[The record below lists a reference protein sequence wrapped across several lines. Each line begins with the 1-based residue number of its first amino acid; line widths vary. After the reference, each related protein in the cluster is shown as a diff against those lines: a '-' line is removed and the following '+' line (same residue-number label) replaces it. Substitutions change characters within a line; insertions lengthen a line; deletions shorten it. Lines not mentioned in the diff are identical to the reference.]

1 MQKEHAFRLV
11 LILVLIVLSVISL
24 YPTLQLGG
32 LQKGEAGFIEK
43 ISSLSGLG
51 KAEIEAGL
59 TQGDLETLVRE
70 KVNDDSLDYAL
81 ELSDKL
87 IKLNARLIKVEGNA
101 IRQGLDLQGGTYL
114 VYEVDLPQLLREK
127 AKNKDD
133 RLEDI
138 INATQR
144 ETDRE
149 GTDFFSALQANFR
162 SRDIR
167 LNRYYGRKGE
177 ADDNIIKELQQEA
190 EDAIDRTLENIRNR
204 IDQFGVSEPSIQK
217 EGSRRIVIELA
228 GIQNIQRAKSVIG
241 KTALLEFKLVKD
253 ADIVV
258 SLINDIDRILR
269 KLRKGEAIS
278 VESLTGDDSAETDT
292 TTIAD
297 GEKAEDKEVSIEE
310 LFGEQEQ
317 EQEQPQEGE
326 EVVIDEK
333 TFSEKPFSSLLRQ
346 IQGRNE
352 IFVPVKNERAVQR
365 ILQLP
370 EVQEIIPGDSEFLWG
385 RETTTMGEEQY
396 YDLHLVKKEPELLG
410 SMLTNA
416 QVQIG
421 GGGQSSLQAGG
432 AEVHMELNGEGTK
445 KFAVV
450 TGMNVGKFLAIVLD
464 NKVASAPRIKE
475 KIPSGSA
482 RIEVGEMEEAKDLAL
497 VLRAGALPAPIHS
510 ITENTVGPSLGHDSI
525 AKGKNSVLI
534 GLLLVILFM
543 IFYYRASGIVAD
555 FALMLNI
562 VFVLAFMAGFH
573 ATLTLPG
580 IAGIILTV
588 GMAVDANVL
597 IFERIREELQTGK
610 TIRASIDSGYNRAFR
625 TILDA
630 NVTTLITAVV
640 LYSFGTGPIKGFA
653 LTLSIGILASMFT
666 AIVVTRLVFEMITSR
681 YAIKKLS
688 I

>member
-1 MQKEHAFRLV
+1 MQKEHVFRAV

-32 LQKGEAGFIEK
+32 LQKNESILVEQ

-70 KVNDDSLDYAL
+70 NMNKDSVDIALD
-81 ELSDKL
+81 LSDQL
-87 IKLNARLIKVEGNA
+87 IKLNAKLTKVEGNA

-114 VYEVDLPQLLREK
+114 VYEVDIPQLLREK

-138 INATQR
+138 IKATQKQT
-144 ETDRE
+144 EKE
-149 GTDFFSALQANFR
+149 GTDFFGALQENFK

-177 ADDNIIKELQQEA
+177 ADDNIIQELQKEA
-190 EDAIDRTLENIRNR
+190 DDAIDRTLENIRNR
-204 IDQFGVSEPSIQK
+204 VDQFGVSEPSIQK
-217 EGSRRIVIELA
+217 EGNRRIVIELA

-258 SLINDIDRILR
+258 SLINDIDRVLR
-269 KLRKGEAIS
+269 RLRKGEAIS
-278 VESLTGDDSAETDT
+278 AEALTAVDSAETDT
-292 TTIAD
+292 TIANGD
-297 GEKAEDKEVSIEE
+297 KAEDKQVSIEE

-317 EQEQPQEGE
+317 EETQEGD
-326 EVVIDEK
+326 EVVVDEK
-333 TFSEKPFSSLLRQ
+333 TFSDKPFSSLLRQ
-346 IQGRNE
+346 LQGRNE
-352 IFVPVKNERAVQR
+352 IYVPVKNERALQR

-370 EVQEIIPGDSEFLWG
+370 EIQEIIPGDSEFLWG
-385 RETTTMGEEQY
+385 RETTTLNEEQY
-396 YDLHLVKKEPELLG
+396 LELHLVKKEPELLG

-421 GGGQSSLQAGG
+421 GGGQASLQAGG
-432 AEVHMELNGEGTK
+432 AEVHMDLNGEGTK

-525 AKGKNSVLI
+525 SKGKNSVLI

-597 IFERIREELQTGK
+597 IFERIREEMRTGK

-666 AIVVTRLVFEMITSR
+666 AIVVTRLVFDIITSR